1 MGKRSDFPRRAHD
14 DYPTPPKAVMPLLP
28 HLPPYTSFIEPC
40 VGEGKLIRTLTDA
53 GFRLVAFSDLPHDAR
68 YTKYRD
74 DGTHFI
80 TNPPWTR
87 DVLHPI
93 IDNLRKQKPTWLL
106 LDADWAY
113 TCQAAPYLPFC
124 RKIIAVGRVKW
135 IPDSPSYGK
144 ENCAWYLFDRIAGPT
159 MFFGL
164 KTGRPS
170 ARVYVPSDVP
180 SENSQ

>member
-113 TCQAAPYLPFC
+113 TCQAAPYLPLIGETRWTIRPRSGGRGKSLADLGGPRDRWEPRIHRRQYAP
-124 RKIIAVGRVKW
+124 RKNCVAYQYALDGR
-135 IPDSPSYGK
+135 
-144 ENCAWYLFDRIAGPT
+144 
-159 MFFGL
+159 
-164 KTGRPS
+164 
-170 ARVYVPSDVP
+170 
-180 SENSQ
+180 